1 MKFPKKSVACLALL
15 GALIF
20 SNSLNATTAAKTQ
33 KSCTATPVRVAQN
46 DAQLATLEK
55 QMAQMVNAARKTAK
69 LSPLV
74 FDEKL
79 AQVARAH
86 SLEMRDKNYF
96 AHESPTESLR
106 DPQDR
111 YRAAF
116 GETPA
121 VVAENVYRA
130 WSSAPQKITLRTIQ
144 TAHTA
149 LMNSPH
155 HRENILESR
164 VQRIGIGI
172 IINKNGDIWVT
183 QMFSRPTW

>member
-1 MKFPKKSVACLALL
+1 MNPKQSAVCAMLL
-15 GALIF
+15 GALMF
-20 SNSLNATTAAKTQ
+20 PHSLSATPATKMQ
-33 KSCTATPVRVAQN
+33 KSTSTPVRVAQN
-46 DAQLATLEK
+46 NAQLAMLEK

-69 LSPLV
+69 LPPLV
-74 FDEKL
+74 WDEKL

-86 SLEMRDKNYF
+86 SAEMRDKNYF
-96 AHESPTESLR
+96 AHESPTASLR

-130 WSSAPQKITLRTIQ
+130 WSSAPQKITLKTIQ

-164 VQRIGIGI
+164 VQRIGIGFI
-172 IINKNGDIWVT
+172 VNKNGDIWIT